1 MTPQSQNKRSKIVII
16 DDNDD
21 SRFIFRAF
29 VEDRYEVIEFSDGQ
43 EAIAGMKQS
52 PPDIVFLDIS
62 LPVFDG
68 IEILRRIREDE
79 ALRHLRVIAFTA
91 HSMMGDRE
99 RFLNL
104 GFDGYL
110 SKPINLDLMV
120 QIVEGTSRRPAAS
133 AGAS

>member
-1 MTPQSQNKRSKIVII
+1 MTPPSQNKRSKIVII

-29 VEDRYEVIEFSDGQ
+29 LEDRYEVIEFGDGQ
-43 EAIAGMKQS
+43 EAIANMKQS
-52 PPDIVFLDIS
+52 SPDIVFLDIS
-62 LPVFDG
+62 LPVVDG

-79 ALRHLRVIAFTA
+79 TLRHLRVIAFTA
-91 HSMMGDRE
+91 HSMLGDRE
-99 RFLNL
+99 RFVNL

-110 SKPINLDLMV
+110 SKPINLDLIV
-120 QIVEGTSRRPAAS
+120 QIVEGTSRRTAAS